1 MSKIGAVVLE
11 LQEQAN
17 EFGFETI
24 QEATD
29 NGFEVDMI
37 NQKLIPPRRFNSN
50 LEELELELA
59 HLEWEQETNAKK
71 IEELKKTIKEIK
83 GE

>member
-1 MSKIGAVVLE
+1 MSKMSQLHME
-11 LQEQAN
+11 LSQQAN
-17 EFGFETI
+17 EFGFETL
-24 QEATD
+24 QEAID
-29 NGFEVDMI
+29 NGFEADMI
-37 NQKLIPPRRFNSN
+37 NQKLIPPRKFNSN

-59 HLEWEQETNAKK
+59 HLEWEQETTAKK